1 MIVEDIKVLFDQ
13 DDCVVLVDNLE
24 NNEYLMVINFIN
36 KDEVFV
42 GCICR
47 DDLLENIFYVWC
59 ILDNLLKGVVLN
71 VV

>member
-1 MIVEDIKVLFDQ
+1 
-13 DDCVVLVDNLE
+13 
-24 NNEYLMVINFIN
+24 MVINFIN